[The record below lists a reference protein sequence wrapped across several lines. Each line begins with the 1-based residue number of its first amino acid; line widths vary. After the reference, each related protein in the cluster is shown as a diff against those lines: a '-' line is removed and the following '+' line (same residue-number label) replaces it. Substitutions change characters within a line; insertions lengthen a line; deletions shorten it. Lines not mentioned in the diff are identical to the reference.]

1 MIRSHNTN
9 KLHKCVLCDYNCE
22 RKSKFY
28 HLFTEHLLV
37 RNVVRTSHQRYLCRQ
52 LVARSIDMS
61 SSCLRK
67 RGWPSASHGSFRWIP
82 PETSLCCYV
91 ALSCY
96 WARPPQ
102 LTVST
107 TFRSLSVKAESS
119 AEAESIDKA
128 SKSCVAVF
136 GSWSRSRDFHGS
148 CCINLS
154 IFNRMTLTVGQIV
167 TPGKSISQTGW
178 LVDSSEVMV
187 GLI

>member
-1 MIRSHNTN
+1 MSGVERAAESGVGAPDIKDLGAGNTASVPRTVSHHLPARGSHC
-9 KLHKCVLCDYNCE
+9 LHRTDHFAE
-22 RKSKFY
+22 S
-28 HLFTEHLLV
+28 HLKHHYV
-37 RNVVRTSHQRYLCRQ
+37 
-52 LVARSIDMS
+52 
-61 SSCLRK
+61 
-67 RGWPSASHGSFRWIP
+67 
-82 PETSLCCYV
+82 CCYV

-128 SKSCVAVF
+128 SKSSVAVF